1 MWKQLMK
8 EPWTVIVGLAI
19 LFIVLLLLK
28 HTFKNL
34 FKPNP
39 TAERLFKKTSNEL
52 FIDKRAP
59 NESKGEIQSKEMA
72 KLIFGKDFTKV
83 RPDFLNNAVT
93 GHNLELD
100 IYNEELKLA
109 IEYNGRQHYD
119 FVPFFH
125 KNREAFLNQKYRDEI
140 KRMKCK
146 EHGIQLI
153 EIPYTVKLEDIETYI
168 RIEAKKKGFDI

>member
-1 MWKQLMK
+1 MWKQLLK
-8 EPWTVIVGLAI
+8 EPATVLVGLAL
-19 LFIVLLLLK
+19 LFIILLILK
-28 HTFKNL
+28 YTFREL

-39 TAERLFKKTSNEL
+39 TFERLHKKTSNEL
-52 FIDKRAP
+52 FDEKRAP

-72 KLIFGKDFTKV
+72 KLIFGKEFTKV

-100 IYNEELKLA
+100 IYNPEIKLA

-146 EHGIQLI
+146 ENGIQLI

-168 RIEAKKKGFDI
+168 RIEAKKRGFNV

>member
-8 EPWTVIVGLAI
+8 EPWTVLVGLGI
-19 LFIVLLLLK
+19 LFVVLLIIK
-28 HTFKNL
+28 HTFSNV
-34 FKPNP
+34 FKSNP
-39 TAERLFKKTSNEL
+39 TVERLFKKTSNEL

-59 NESKGEIQSKEMA
+59 NESKGELQSKEMA
-72 KLIFGKDFTKV
+72 KLIFGKDFIKV

-146 EHGIQLI
+146 DNGIKLI